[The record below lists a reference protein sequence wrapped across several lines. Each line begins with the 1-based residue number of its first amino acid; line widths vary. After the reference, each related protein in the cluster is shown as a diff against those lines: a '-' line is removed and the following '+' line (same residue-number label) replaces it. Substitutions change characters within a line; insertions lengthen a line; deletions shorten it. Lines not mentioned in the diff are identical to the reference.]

1 MKKLLKQFFTLKPV
15 RDTSITTKRA
25 LIGALLIV
33 LTQLGDFLTTWY
45 GVTHA
50 GAQEANPLIEPIV
63 NGSMFNFFIIK
74 VIGASLLIYF
84 TYRRRLAPYI
94 VSVPYVLVILWNI
107 LIITLL

>member
-1 MKKLLKQFFTLKPV
+1 MKKFIKEFFTLKPV
-15 RDTSITTKRA
+15 RDITITRKRA
-25 LIGALLIV
+25 NIGALLIV

-63 NGSMFNFFIIK
+63 NGSMFNFFIVK
-74 VIGASLLIYF
+74 LIGASLLIYF
-84 TYRRRLAPYI
+84 TYRRKYAPYI
-94 VSVPYVLVILWNI
+94 VCIPYVLVILWNI